1 LSPARQAIQTK
12 NPWLLI
18 PVGLGFL
25 VLFQLTISVGNG
37 LRINAAD
44 ILVGPLALTFLI
56 SRIRNR
62 DDQQTWLIPHLPI
75 WLGALSVLLVVAMIL
90 GRQYTGEWS
99 GWGLLNRL
107 VGWFVLLAYF
117 LAGSWVCQNLGQRGR
132 ACLSSALI
140 VGLCCAVLL
149 FIIHLVVSTTFDS
162 NALQS
167 LTAHRLEPAQ
177 LAGFSDNPNAFGLVL
192 LVGASF
198 LLVRI
203 RLATSRL
210 AYCLILAGLGVVVIG
225 VWFTASRAA
234 WLALIAVLGF
244 AGFRRYIL
252 IRNLWPML
260 LGLVVL
266 SAVAALASPDV
277 LSFASQKLINIVN
290 LMPRDGVGASMSD
303 NERLGSIVQAI
314 DLWQSYPVFGAG
326 LGTYL
331 VVKTSVNGVI
341 IHNSAVWLLTETGI
355 IGLVLF
361 TGFFLRFF
369 LSLTNRAGSN
379 EAYPD
384 ASQSYARAVVLIM
397 VGVAVMSQFHDLL
410 YQRLP
415 WLILGTV
422 SLIPSKT
429 GSE

>member
-1 LSPARQAIQTK
+1 
-12 NPWLLI
+12 
-18 PVGLGFL
+18 
-25 VLFQLTISVGNG
+25 
-37 LRINAAD
+37 
-44 ILVGPLALTFLI
+44 
-56 SRIRNR
+56 
-62 DDQQTWLIPHLPI
+62 
-75 WLGALSVLLVVAMIL
+75 
-90 GRQYTGEWS
+90 
-99 GWGLLNRL
+99 
-107 VGWFVLLAYF
+107 
-117 LAGSWVCQNLGQRGR
+117 
-132 ACLSSALI
+132 
-140 VGLCCAVLL
+140 LCCAVLL